1 MRRRPVAALLVLIAI
16 CLTAAGCGAA
26 GLGGDETRPVE
37 PDGDR
42 TPAPAVSVDS
52 LDGGPKVTLASHLG
66 RPVILNFWASWCEP
80 CQRETPA
87 LVAFSKAE
95 PGLDVVGIAV
105 NDRPS
110 DSRRFATQKK
120 IPYDLG
126 IDQDAEVASDFGV
139 QGLPVTVIIDAE
151 GRIAD
156 TFVGEI
162 ARRQLDG
169 YAAQLLTP

>member
-1 MRRRPVAALLVLIAI
+1 MRRAAIAPLLAVLAIAV
-16 CLTAAGCGAA
+16 LAAGCGGAA
-26 GLGGDETRPVE
+26 GLGG
-37 PDGDR
+37 GDTQPIQPAR
-42 TPAPAVSVDS
+42 DRQPAPAVSVAS
-52 LDGGPKVTLASHLG
+52 LDGGPDLTLASREG

-87 LVAFSKAE
+87 LVAFSKAN
-95 PGLDVVGIAV
+95 PGLDVVGLAV
-105 NDRPS
+105 NDRPA
-110 DSRRFATQKK
+110 DSRRFAAQMK

-126 IDQDAEVASDFGV
+126 ADRDADVASEFGV

-162 ARRQLDG
+162 TRAQLDG
-169 YAAQLLTP
+169 YAAQLLP